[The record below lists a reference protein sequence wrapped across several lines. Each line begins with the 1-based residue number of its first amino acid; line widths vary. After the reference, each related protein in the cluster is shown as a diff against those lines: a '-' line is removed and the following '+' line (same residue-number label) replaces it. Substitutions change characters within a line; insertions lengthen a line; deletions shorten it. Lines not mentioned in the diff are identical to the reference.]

1 VRVAVTSR
9 VHNRRAA
16 SLSLSIDL
24 RSSSSNVV
32 FVVAATT
39 TTTTPDPFV
48 DVSPFSAHVTT
59 ENTNLLL
66 SRKRRRT
73 RDSSLIAAESN
84 DR

>member
-1 VRVAVTSR
+1 MAVTSR

-39 TTTTPDPFV
+39 ATTTTPDPFV